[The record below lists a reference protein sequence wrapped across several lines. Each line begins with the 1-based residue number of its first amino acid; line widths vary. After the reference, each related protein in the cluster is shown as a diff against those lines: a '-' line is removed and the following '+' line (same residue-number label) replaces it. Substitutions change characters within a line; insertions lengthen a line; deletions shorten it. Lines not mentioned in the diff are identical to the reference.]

1 MECAIEGILFA
12 AGEPVKAAKIA
23 SVLDADLDE
32 VKAAA
37 ARLSQSYDE
46 GMRGLKMIEIDEG
59 YQLCSRPEYY
69 AYIQDILGEQRRQ
82 ALSNA
87 AMEALAIIAYK
98 QPVTK
103 GQVEF
108 IRGVNSDGAV
118 NRFSMLG
125 TSEVKGV
132 WLKDTREVWQ
142 RMELDEATQQ
152 LYIRTKVWGKARP
165 LAVAATPVVAETIS
179 DDGDTG
185 STATEFRNGEK
196 FYLHFRSA
204 ADGYLAVYLIDAS
217 GSVFTCLPYP
227 SQRQNTVPV
236 RKSADYVFFSK
247 RRPAAVTA
255 ESDIRQYFL
264 TAEKDME
271 QNRLC
276 IVFSPNDFTLALDE
290 KQGVSANGQQ
300 VGRYSFDDFN
310 EALFRQRM
318 ADGRMQVV
326 FKDIVIRKK

>member
-1 MECAIEGILFA
+1 MLSLLPVAMRAGSDDVSGESVFVVPETMSIAEARTVA
-12 AGEPVKAAKIA
+12 A
-23 SVLDADLDE
+23 SR
-32 VKAAA
+32 
-37 ARLSQSYDE
+37 AR
-46 GMRGLKMIEIDEG
+46 ID
-59 YQLCSRPEYY
+59 
-69 AYIQDILGEQRRQ
+69 
-82 ALSNA
+82 
-87 AMEALAIIAYK
+87 ALAGKYGTLVASMNT
-98 QPVTK
+98 V
-103 GQVEF
+103 GM
-108 IRGVNSDGAV
+108 SDGTV

-204 ADGYLAVYLIDAS
+204 ADGYLAVFLIDAS

-236 RKSADYVFFSK
+236 RKSTDYVFFSK

-326 FKDIVIRKK
+326 FKDIVIRKKQ

>member
-1 MECAIEGILFA
+1 MLSFLPVAMRAGSDDVSGESVFVVPETMSIAEARTVA
-12 AGEPVKAAKIA
+12 A
-23 SVLDADLDE
+23 SR
-32 VKAAA
+32 
-37 ARLSQSYDE
+37 AR
-46 GMRGLKMIEIDEG
+46 ID
-59 YQLCSRPEYY
+59 
-69 AYIQDILGEQRRQ
+69 
-82 ALSNA
+82 
-87 AMEALAIIAYK
+87 ALAGKYGTLVASMNT
-98 QPVTK
+98 V
-103 GQVEF
+103 GM
-108 IRGVNSDGAV
+108 SDGTV

-204 ADGYLAVYLIDAS
+204 ADGYLAVFLIDAS

-227 SQRQNTVPV
+227 SQRQNTVRV

-326 FKDIVIRKK
+326 FKDIVIRKN

>member
-1 MECAIEGILFA
+1 MLSFLPVAMRAGSDDVSGESVFVVPETMSIAEARTVA
-12 AGEPVKAAKIA
+12 A
-23 SVLDADLDE
+23 SR
-32 VKAAA
+32 
-37 ARLSQSYDE
+37 AR
-46 GMRGLKMIEIDEG
+46 ID
-59 YQLCSRPEYY
+59 
-69 AYIQDILGEQRRQ
+69 
-82 ALSNA
+82 
-87 AMEALAIIAYK
+87 ALAGKYGTLVASMNT
-98 QPVTK
+98 V
-103 GQVEF
+103 GM
-108 IRGVNSDGAV
+108 SDGTV

-204 ADGYLAVYLIDAS
+204 ADGYLAVFLIDAS

-227 SQRQNTVPV
+227 SQRQNTVRV

>member
-1 MECAIEGILFA
+1 MRKTIICIILILSLLPVAMRAGSDDVSGESVFVVPETMSIAEARTVA
-12 AGEPVKAAKIA
+12 A
-23 SVLDADLDE
+23 SR
-32 VKAAA
+32 
-37 ARLSQSYDE
+37 AR
-46 GMRGLKMIEIDEG
+46 ID
-59 YQLCSRPEYY
+59 
-69 AYIQDILGEQRRQ
+69 
-82 ALSNA
+82 
-87 AMEALAIIAYK
+87 ALAGKYGTLVASMNT
-98 QPVTK
+98 V
-103 GQVEF
+103 GM
-108 IRGVNSDGAV
+108 SDGAV

>member
-1 MECAIEGILFA
+1 MRKTIICIILILSLLPVAMRAGSDDVSGESVFVVPETMSIAEARTVA
-12 AGEPVKAAKIA
+12 A
-23 SVLDADLDE
+23 SR
-32 VKAAA
+32 
-37 ARLSQSYDE
+37 AR
-46 GMRGLKMIEIDEG
+46 ID
-59 YQLCSRPEYY
+59 
-69 AYIQDILGEQRRQ
+69 
-82 ALSNA
+82 
-87 AMEALAIIAYK
+87 ALAGKYGTLVASMNT
-98 QPVTK
+98 V
-103 GQVEF
+103 GM
-108 IRGVNSDGAV
+108 SDGTV

-204 ADGYLAVYLIDAS
+204 ADGYLAVFLIDAS

>member
-1 MECAIEGILFA
+1 MLSFLPVAMRAGSDDVSGESVFVVPETMSIAEARTVA
-12 AGEPVKAAKIA
+12 A
-23 SVLDADLDE
+23 SR
-32 VKAAA
+32 
-37 ARLSQSYDE
+37 AR
-46 GMRGLKMIEIDEG
+46 ID
-59 YQLCSRPEYY
+59 
-69 AYIQDILGEQRRQ
+69 
-82 ALSNA
+82 
-87 AMEALAIIAYK
+87 ALAGKYGTLVASMNT
-98 QPVTK
+98 V
-103 GQVEF
+103 GM
-108 IRGVNSDGAV
+108 SDGTV

-204 ADGYLAVYLIDAS
+204 ADGYLAVFLIDAS

-227 SQRQNTVPV
+227 SQRQNTVSV
-236 RKSADYVFFSK
+236 RKSTDYVFFSK

>member
-1 MECAIEGILFA
+1 MLSFLPVAMRAGSDDVSGESVFVVPETMSIAEARTVA
-12 AGEPVKAAKIA
+12 A
-23 SVLDADLDE
+23 SR
-32 VKAAA
+32 
-37 ARLSQSYDE
+37 AR
-46 GMRGLKMIEIDEG
+46 ID
-59 YQLCSRPEYY
+59 
-69 AYIQDILGEQRRQ
+69 
-82 ALSNA
+82 
-87 AMEALAIIAYK
+87 ALAGKYGTLVASMNT
-98 QPVTK
+98 V
-103 GQVEF
+103 GM
-108 IRGVNSDGAV
+108 SDGTV

-132 WLKDTREVWQ
+132 WLKDTSEVWQ
-142 RMELDEATQQ
+142 RLELDEATQQ

-204 ADGYLAVYLIDAS
+204 ADGYLAVFLIDES

-236 RKSADYVFFSK
+236 RKSTDYVFFSK

>member
-1 MECAIEGILFA
+1 MLSLLPVAMRAGSDDVSGESVFVVPETMSIAEARTVA
-12 AGEPVKAAKIA
+12 A
-23 SVLDADLDE
+23 SR
-32 VKAAA
+32 
-37 ARLSQSYDE
+37 AR
-46 GMRGLKMIEIDEG
+46 ID
-59 YQLCSRPEYY
+59 
-69 AYIQDILGEQRRQ
+69 
-82 ALSNA
+82 
-87 AMEALAIIAYK
+87 ALAGKYGTLVASMNT
-98 QPVTK
+98 V
-103 GQVEF
+103 GM
-108 IRGVNSDGAV
+108 SDGTV

-204 ADGYLAVYLIDAS
+204 ADGYLAVFLIDAS

-227 SQRQNTVPV
+227 SQRQNTVRV

>member
-1 MECAIEGILFA
+1 MLSLLPVAMRAGSDDVSGESVFVVPETMSIAEARTVA
-12 AGEPVKAAKIA
+12 A
-23 SVLDADLDE
+23 SR
-32 VKAAA
+32 
-37 ARLSQSYDE
+37 AR
-46 GMRGLKMIEIDEG
+46 ID
-59 YQLCSRPEYY
+59 
-69 AYIQDILGEQRRQ
+69 
-82 ALSNA
+82 
-87 AMEALAIIAYK
+87 ALAGKYGTLVASMNT
-98 QPVTK
+98 V
-103 GQVEF
+103 GM
-108 IRGVNSDGAV
+108 SDGTV

-185 STATEFRNGEK
+185 STTTEFRNGEK

-204 ADGYLAVYLIDAS
+204 ADGYLAVFLIDES

-318 ADGRMQVV
+318 AGGRMQVV
-326 FKDIVIRKK
+326 FKDIVIRKKQ

>member
-1 MECAIEGILFA
+1 MLSLLPVAMRAGSDDVSGESVFVVPETMSIAEARTVA
-12 AGEPVKAAKIA
+12 A
-23 SVLDADLDE
+23 SR
-32 VKAAA
+32 
-37 ARLSQSYDE
+37 AR
-46 GMRGLKMIEIDEG
+46 ID
-59 YQLCSRPEYY
+59 
-69 AYIQDILGEQRRQ
+69 
-82 ALSNA
+82 
-87 AMEALAIIAYK
+87 ALAGKYGTLVASMNT
-98 QPVTK
+98 V
-103 GQVEF
+103 GM
-108 IRGVNSDGAV
+108 SDGTV

-204 ADGYLAVYLIDAS
+204 ADGYLAVFLIDAS

-227 SQRQNTVPV
+227 SQRQNTVRV

-326 FKDIVIRKK
+326 FKDIVIRKN

>member
-1 MECAIEGILFA
+1 MLSFLPVAMRAGSDDVSGESVFVVPETMSIAEARTVA
-12 AGEPVKAAKIA
+12 A
-23 SVLDADLDE
+23 SR
-32 VKAAA
+32 
-37 ARLSQSYDE
+37 AR
-46 GMRGLKMIEIDEG
+46 ID
-59 YQLCSRPEYY
+59 
-69 AYIQDILGEQRRQ
+69 
-82 ALSNA
+82 
-87 AMEALAIIAYK
+87 ALAGKYGTLVASMNT
-98 QPVTK
+98 V
-103 GQVEF
+103 GM
-108 IRGVNSDGAV
+108 SDGTV

-204 ADGYLAVYLIDAS
+204 ADGYLAVFLIDEA

>member
-1 MECAIEGILFA
+1 
-12 AGEPVKAAKIA
+12 
-23 SVLDADLDE
+23 
-32 VKAAA
+32 
-37 ARLSQSYDE
+37 
-46 GMRGLKMIEIDEG
+46 
-59 YQLCSRPEYY
+59 
-69 AYIQDILGEQRRQ
+69 
-82 ALSNA
+82 
-87 AMEALAIIAYK
+87 
-98 QPVTK
+98 
-103 GQVEF
+103 
-108 IRGVNSDGAV
+108 
-118 NRFSMLG
+118 
-125 TSEVKGV
+125 
-132 WLKDTREVWQ
+132 
-142 RMELDEATQQ
+142 MELDEATQQ

-204 ADGYLAVYLIDAS
+204 ADGYLAVFLIDES

-227 SQRQNTVPV
+227 SQRQNTVRV

-326 FKDIVIRKK
+326 FKDIVIRKKQ

>member
-1 MECAIEGILFA
+1 MLSFLPVAMRAGSDDVSGKSVFVVPETMSIAEARTVA
-12 AGEPVKAAKIA
+12 A
-23 SVLDADLDE
+23 SR
-32 VKAAA
+32 
-37 ARLSQSYDE
+37 AR
-46 GMRGLKMIEIDEG
+46 ID
-59 YQLCSRPEYY
+59 
-69 AYIQDILGEQRRQ
+69 
-82 ALSNA
+82 
-87 AMEALAIIAYK
+87 ALAGKYGTLVASMNT
-98 QPVTK
+98 V
-103 GQVEF
+103 GM
-108 IRGVNSDGAV
+108 SDGTV

-204 ADGYLAVYLIDAS
+204 ADGYLAVFLIDES

-326 FKDIVIRKK
+326 FKDIVIRKKQ

>member
-1 MECAIEGILFA
+1 MLSLLPVAMRAGSDDVSGESVFVVPETMSITEARTVA
-12 AGEPVKAAKIA
+12 A
-23 SVLDADLDE
+23 SR
-32 VKAAA
+32 
-37 ARLSQSYDE
+37 AR
-46 GMRGLKMIEIDEG
+46 ID
-59 YQLCSRPEYY
+59 
-69 AYIQDILGEQRRQ
+69 
-82 ALSNA
+82 
-87 AMEALAIIAYK
+87 ALAGKYGTLVASMNT
-98 QPVTK
+98 V
-103 GQVEF
+103 GM
-108 IRGVNSDGAV
+108 SDGTV

-204 ADGYLAVYLIDAS
+204 ADGYLAVFLIDAS

-236 RKSADYVFFSK
+236 RKSTDYVFFSK

>member
-1 MECAIEGILFA
+1 MLSFLPVAMRAGSDDVSGESVFVVSETMSIAEARTVA
-12 AGEPVKAAKIA
+12 A
-23 SVLDADLDE
+23 SR
-32 VKAAA
+32 
-37 ARLSQSYDE
+37 AR
-46 GMRGLKMIEIDEG
+46 ID
-59 YQLCSRPEYY
+59 
-69 AYIQDILGEQRRQ
+69 
-82 ALSNA
+82 
-87 AMEALAIIAYK
+87 ALAGKYGTLVASMNT
-98 QPVTK
+98 V
-103 GQVEF
+103 GM
-108 IRGVNSDGAV
+108 SDGTV

-204 ADGYLAVYLIDAS
+204 ADGYLAVFLIDES

-318 ADGRMQVV
+318 ADGRTQVV

>member
-1 MECAIEGILFA
+1 MLSLQPVAMRAGSDDVSGESVFVVPETMSIAEARTVA
-12 AGEPVKAAKIA
+12 A
-23 SVLDADLDE
+23 SR
-32 VKAAA
+32 
-37 ARLSQSYDE
+37 AR
-46 GMRGLKMIEIDEG
+46 ID
-59 YQLCSRPEYY
+59 
-69 AYIQDILGEQRRQ
+69 
-82 ALSNA
+82 
-87 AMEALAIIAYK
+87 ALAGKYGTLVASMNT
-98 QPVTK
+98 V
-103 GQVEF
+103 GM
-108 IRGVNSDGAV
+108 SDGTV

-204 ADGYLAVYLIDAS
+204 ADGYLAVFLIDAS

-236 RKSADYVFFSK
+236 RKSTDYVFFSK

>member
-1 MECAIEGILFA
+1 MLSFLPVAMRAGSDDVSGESVFVVPETMSIAEARTVAASCA
-12 AGEPVKAAKIA
+12 
-23 SVLDADLDE
+23 
-32 VKAAA
+32 
-37 ARLSQSYDE
+37 R
-46 GMRGLKMIEIDEG
+46 ID
-59 YQLCSRPEYY
+59 
-69 AYIQDILGEQRRQ
+69 
-82 ALSNA
+82 
-87 AMEALAIIAYK
+87 ALAGKYGTLVASMNT
-98 QPVTK
+98 V
-103 GQVEF
+103 GM
-108 IRGVNSDGAV
+108 SDGTV

-204 ADGYLAVYLIDAS
+204 ADGYLAVFLIDAS

-227 SQRQNTVPV
+227 SQRQNTVRV

>member
-1 MECAIEGILFA
+1 MLSFLPVAMRAGSDDVSGESVFVVPETMSIAEARTVA
-12 AGEPVKAAKIA
+12 A
-23 SVLDADLDE
+23 SR
-32 VKAAA
+32 
-37 ARLSQSYDE
+37 AR
-46 GMRGLKMIEIDEG
+46 ID
-59 YQLCSRPEYY
+59 
-69 AYIQDILGEQRRQ
+69 
-82 ALSNA
+82 
-87 AMEALAIIAYK
+87 ALAGKYGTLVASMNT
-98 QPVTK
+98 V
-103 GQVEF
+103 GM
-108 IRGVNSDGAV
+108 SDGTV

-204 ADGYLAVYLIDAS
+204 ADGYLAVFLIDES

-227 SQRQNTVPV
+227 SQRQNTVRV

-247 RRPAAVTA
+247 RRPATVTA

-264 TAEKDME
+264 IAEKDME

-276 IVFSPNDFTLALDE
+276 IVFSPNDFTLALDK

>member
-1 MECAIEGILFA
+1 MNT
-12 AGEPVKAAKIA
+12 V
-23 SVLDADLDE
+23 
-32 VKAAA
+32 
-37 ARLSQSYDE
+37 
-46 GMRGLKMIEIDEG
+46 GM
-59 YQLCSRPEYY
+59 
-69 AYIQDILGEQRRQ
+69 
-82 ALSNA
+82 
-87 AMEALAIIAYK
+87 
-98 QPVTK
+98 
-103 GQVEF
+103 
-108 IRGVNSDGAV
+108 SDGTV

-204 ADGYLAVYLIDAS
+204 ADGYLAVFLIDES

-227 SQRQNTVPV
+227 SQRQNTVRV

-247 RRPAAVTA
+247 RRPATVTA

>member
-1 MECAIEGILFA
+1 MLSFLPVAMRAGSDDVSGESVFVVPETMSIAEARTVA
-12 AGEPVKAAKIA
+12 A
-23 SVLDADLDE
+23 SR
-32 VKAAA
+32 
-37 ARLSQSYDE
+37 AR
-46 GMRGLKMIEIDEG
+46 ID
-59 YQLCSRPEYY
+59 
-69 AYIQDILGEQRRQ
+69 
-82 ALSNA
+82 
-87 AMEALAIIAYK
+87 ALAGKYGTLVASMNT
-98 QPVTK
+98 V
-103 GQVEF
+103 GM
-108 IRGVNSDGAV
+108 SDGTV
-118 NRFSMLG
+118 NHFSMLG

-204 ADGYLAVYLIDAS
+204 ADGYLAVFLIDES

-227 SQRQNTVPV
+227 SQRQNTVRV

-247 RRPAAVTA
+247 RRPATVTA

>member
-1 MECAIEGILFA
+1 MLSLLPVAMRAGSDAVSGESVFVVPETMSIAEARTVA
-12 AGEPVKAAKIA
+12 A
-23 SVLDADLDE
+23 SR
-32 VKAAA
+32 
-37 ARLSQSYDE
+37 AR
-46 GMRGLKMIEIDEG
+46 ID
-59 YQLCSRPEYY
+59 
-69 AYIQDILGEQRRQ
+69 
-82 ALSNA
+82 
-87 AMEALAIIAYK
+87 ALAGKYGTLVASMNT
-98 QPVTK
+98 V
-103 GQVEF
+103 GM
-108 IRGVNSDGAV
+108 SDGTV

-204 ADGYLAVYLIDAS
+204 ADGYLAVYLIDES

-227 SQRQNTVPV
+227 SQRQNTVRV

-326 FKDIVIRKK
+326 FKDIVIRKN

>member
-1 MECAIEGILFA
+1 MLSLLPVAMRAGSDDVSGESVFVVPETMSIAEARTVA
-12 AGEPVKAAKIA
+12 A
-23 SVLDADLDE
+23 SR
-32 VKAAA
+32 
-37 ARLSQSYDE
+37 AR
-46 GMRGLKMIEIDEG
+46 ID
-59 YQLCSRPEYY
+59 
-69 AYIQDILGEQRRQ
+69 
-82 ALSNA
+82 
-87 AMEALAIIAYK
+87 ALAGKYGTLVASMNT
-98 QPVTK
+98 V
-103 GQVEF
+103 GM
-108 IRGVNSDGAV
+108 SDGTV

-204 ADGYLAVYLIDAS
+204 ADGYLAVFLIDES
-217 GSVFTCLPYP
+217 GNVFTCLPYP

>member
-1 MECAIEGILFA
+1 MLSLLPVAMRAGSDDVSGESVFVVPETMSIAEARTVA
-12 AGEPVKAAKIA
+12 A
-23 SVLDADLDE
+23 SR
-32 VKAAA
+32 
-37 ARLSQSYDE
+37 AR
-46 GMRGLKMIEIDEG
+46 ID
-59 YQLCSRPEYY
+59 
-69 AYIQDILGEQRRQ
+69 
-82 ALSNA
+82 
-87 AMEALAIIAYK
+87 ALAGKYGTLVASMNT
-98 QPVTK
+98 V
-103 GQVEF
+103 GM
-108 IRGVNSDGAV
+108 SDGTV

-185 STATEFRNGEK
+185 STATEFRNGEN

-204 ADGYLAVYLIDAS
+204 ADGYLAVFLIDAS

-236 RKSADYVFFSK
+236 RKSTDYVFFSK

>member
-1 MECAIEGILFA
+1 MTFRADNMRKTIICIILMLSFLPVAMRAGSDDVSGESVFVVPETMSIAEARTVA
-12 AGEPVKAAKIA
+12 A
-23 SVLDADLDE
+23 SR
-32 VKAAA
+32 
-37 ARLSQSYDE
+37 AR
-46 GMRGLKMIEIDEG
+46 ID
-59 YQLCSRPEYY
+59 
-69 AYIQDILGEQRRQ
+69 
-82 ALSNA
+82 
-87 AMEALAIIAYK
+87 ALAGKYGTLVASMNT
-98 QPVTK
+98 V
-103 GQVEF
+103 GM
-108 IRGVNSDGAV
+108 SDGTV

-204 ADGYLAVYLIDAS
+204 ADGYLAVFLIDES

>member
-1 MECAIEGILFA
+1 MLSLLPVAMRAGSDDVSGESVFVVPETMSIAEARTVA
-12 AGEPVKAAKIA
+12 A
-23 SVLDADLDE
+23 SR
-32 VKAAA
+32 
-37 ARLSQSYDE
+37 AR
-46 GMRGLKMIEIDEG
+46 ID
-59 YQLCSRPEYY
+59 
-69 AYIQDILGEQRRQ
+69 
-82 ALSNA
+82 
-87 AMEALAIIAYK
+87 ALAGKYGTLVASMNT
-98 QPVTK
+98 V
-103 GQVEF
+103 GM
-108 IRGVNSDGAV
+108 SDGTV

-204 ADGYLAVYLIDAS
+204 ADGYLAVFLIDES

-276 IVFSPNDFTLALDE
+276 IEFSPNDFTLALDE

>member
-1 MECAIEGILFA
+1 MLSLLPVAMRAGSDDVSGESVFVVPETMSIAEARTVA
-12 AGEPVKAAKIA
+12 A
-23 SVLDADLDE
+23 SR
-32 VKAAA
+32 
-37 ARLSQSYDE
+37 AR
-46 GMRGLKMIEIDEG
+46 ID
-59 YQLCSRPEYY
+59 
-69 AYIQDILGEQRRQ
+69 
-82 ALSNA
+82 
-87 AMEALAIIAYK
+87 ALAGKYGTLVASMNT
-98 QPVTK
+98 V
-103 GQVEF
+103 GM
-108 IRGVNSDGAV
+108 SDGTV

-204 ADGYLAVYLIDAS
+204 ADGYLAVFLIDES

-227 SQRQNTVPV
+227 SQRKNTVPV

>member
-1 MECAIEGILFA
+1 MLSLLPVAMRAGSDDVSGESVFVVPETMSIAEARTVA
-12 AGEPVKAAKIA
+12 A
-23 SVLDADLDE
+23 SR
-32 VKAAA
+32 
-37 ARLSQSYDE
+37 AR
-46 GMRGLKMIEIDEG
+46 ID
-59 YQLCSRPEYY
+59 
-69 AYIQDILGEQRRQ
+69 
-82 ALSNA
+82 
-87 AMEALAIIAYK
+87 ALAGKYGTLVASMNT
-98 QPVTK
+98 V
-103 GQVEF
+103 GM
-108 IRGVNSDGAV
+108 SDGTV

-247 RRPAAVTA
+247 HRPAAVTA

>member
-1 MECAIEGILFA
+1 MRKTIICIILILSLLPVAMRAGSDDVSGESVFVVPETMSIAEARTVA
-12 AGEPVKAAKIA
+12 A
-23 SVLDADLDE
+23 SR
-32 VKAAA
+32 
-37 ARLSQSYDE
+37 AR
-46 GMRGLKMIEIDEG
+46 ID
-59 YQLCSRPEYY
+59 
-69 AYIQDILGEQRRQ
+69 
-82 ALSNA
+82 
-87 AMEALAIIAYK
+87 ALAGKYGTLVASMNT
-98 QPVTK
+98 V
-103 GQVEF
+103 GM
-108 IRGVNSDGAV
+108 SDGTV

-142 RMELDEATQQ
+142 RMELDESTQQ

-204 ADGYLAVYLIDAS
+204 ADGYLAVFLIDES

-227 SQRQNTVPV
+227 SQRQNTVLV

-326 FKDIVIRKK
+326 FKDIVIRKKQ

>member
-1 MECAIEGILFA
+1 MRKTIICIILILSLLPVAMRAGSDDVSGESVFVVPETMSIAEARTVA
-12 AGEPVKAAKIA
+12 A
-23 SVLDADLDE
+23 SR
-32 VKAAA
+32 
-37 ARLSQSYDE
+37 AR
-46 GMRGLKMIEIDEG
+46 ID
-59 YQLCSRPEYY
+59 
-69 AYIQDILGEQRRQ
+69 
-82 ALSNA
+82 
-87 AMEALAIIAYK
+87 ALAGKYGTLVASMNT
-98 QPVTK
+98 V
-103 GQVEF
+103 GM
-108 IRGVNSDGAV
+108 SDGTV

-204 ADGYLAVYLIDAS
+204 ADGYLAVFLIDES

-236 RKSADYVFFSK
+236 RKSVDYVFFSK

-326 FKDIVIRKK
+326 FKDIVIRKKQ

>member
-1 MECAIEGILFA
+1 MRKTIICIILILSLLPVAMRAGSDDVSGESVFVVPETMSIAEARTVA
-12 AGEPVKAAKIA
+12 A
-23 SVLDADLDE
+23 SR
-32 VKAAA
+32 
-37 ARLSQSYDE
+37 AR
-46 GMRGLKMIEIDEG
+46 ID
-59 YQLCSRPEYY
+59 
-69 AYIQDILGEQRRQ
+69 
-82 ALSNA
+82 
-87 AMEALAIIAYK
+87 ALAGKYGTLVASMNT
-98 QPVTK
+98 V
-103 GQVEF
+103 GM
-108 IRGVNSDGAV
+108 SDGTV

-204 ADGYLAVYLIDAS
+204 ADGYLAVFLIDES

-236 RKSADYVFFSK
+236 RKSADYVLFSK

-290 KQGVSANGQQ
+290 KKGVSANGQQ

-326 FKDIVIRKK
+326 FKDIVIRKKQ

>member
-1 MECAIEGILFA
+1 MLSLLPVAMRAGSDDVSGESVFVVPETMSIAEARTVA
-12 AGEPVKAAKIA
+12 A
-23 SVLDADLDE
+23 SR
-32 VKAAA
+32 
-37 ARLSQSYDE
+37 AR
-46 GMRGLKMIEIDEG
+46 ID
-59 YQLCSRPEYY
+59 
-69 AYIQDILGEQRRQ
+69 
-82 ALSNA
+82 
-87 AMEALAIIAYK
+87 ALAGKYGTLVASMNT
-98 QPVTK
+98 V
-103 GQVEF
+103 GM
-108 IRGVNSDGAV
+108 SDGTV

-165 LAVAATPVVAETIS
+165 LAVAATPIVAETIS

-204 ADGYLAVYLIDAS
+204 ADGYLAVFLIDAS

-236 RKSADYVFFSK
+236 RKSTDYVFFSK

>member
-1 MECAIEGILFA
+1 MLSFLPVAMRAGSDDVSGESVFVVPETMSIAEARTVA
-12 AGEPVKAAKIA
+12 A
-23 SVLDADLDE
+23 SR
-32 VKAAA
+32 
-37 ARLSQSYDE
+37 AR
-46 GMRGLKMIEIDEG
+46 ID
-59 YQLCSRPEYY
+59 
-69 AYIQDILGEQRRQ
+69 
-82 ALSNA
+82 
-87 AMEALAIIAYK
+87 ALAGKYGTLVASMNT
-98 QPVTK
+98 V
-103 GQVEF
+103 GM
-108 IRGVNSDGAV
+108 SDGTV

-204 ADGYLAVYLIDAS
+204 ADGYLAVFLIDAS

-236 RKSADYVFFSK
+236 RKSTDYVFFSK

>member
-1 MECAIEGILFA
+1 MLSLLPVAMRAGSDDVSGESVFVVPETMSIAEARTVA
-12 AGEPVKAAKIA
+12 A
-23 SVLDADLDE
+23 SR
-32 VKAAA
+32 
-37 ARLSQSYDE
+37 AR
-46 GMRGLKMIEIDEG
+46 ID
-59 YQLCSRPEYY
+59 
-69 AYIQDILGEQRRQ
+69 
-82 ALSNA
+82 
-87 AMEALAIIAYK
+87 ALAGKYGTLVASMNT
-98 QPVTK
+98 V
-103 GQVEF
+103 GM
-108 IRGVNSDGAV
+108 SDGTV
-118 NRFSMLG
+118 NRFRMLG

-204 ADGYLAVYLIDAS
+204 ADGYLAVYLIDES
-217 GSVFTCLPYP
+217 GCVFTCLPYP

-236 RKSADYVFFSK
+236 CKSTDYVFFSK

>member
-1 MECAIEGILFA
+1 MLSLLPVAMRAGSDDVSGESVFVVPETMSIAEARTVA
-12 AGEPVKAAKIA
+12 A
-23 SVLDADLDE
+23 SR
-32 VKAAA
+32 
-37 ARLSQSYDE
+37 AR
-46 GMRGLKMIEIDEG
+46 ID
-59 YQLCSRPEYY
+59 
-69 AYIQDILGEQRRQ
+69 
-82 ALSNA
+82 
-87 AMEALAIIAYK
+87 ALAGKYGTLVASMNT
-98 QPVTK
+98 V
-103 GQVEF
+103 GM
-108 IRGVNSDGAV
+108 SDGTV

-165 LAVAATPVVAETIS
+165 LTVAATPVVVETIS

-204 ADGYLAVYLIDAS
+204 TDGYLAVFLIDES

-326 FKDIVIRKK
+326 FKDIVIRKKQ

>member
-1 MECAIEGILFA
+1 MLSFLPVAMRAGSDDVSGESVFVVPETMSIAEARTVA
-12 AGEPVKAAKIA
+12 A
-23 SVLDADLDE
+23 SR
-32 VKAAA
+32 
-37 ARLSQSYDE
+37 AR
-46 GMRGLKMIEIDEG
+46 ID
-59 YQLCSRPEYY
+59 
-69 AYIQDILGEQRRQ
+69 
-82 ALSNA
+82 
-87 AMEALAIIAYK
+87 ALAGKYGTLVASMNT
-98 QPVTK
+98 V
-103 GQVEF
+103 GM
-108 IRGVNSDGAV
+108 SDGTV

-204 ADGYLAVYLIDAS
+204 AAGYLAVFLIDES

-236 RKSADYVFFSK
+236 RKSTDYVFFSK

>member
-1 MECAIEGILFA
+1 MLSLLPVAMRAGSDDVSGESVFVVPETMSIAEARTVA
-12 AGEPVKAAKIA
+12 A
-23 SVLDADLDE
+23 SR
-32 VKAAA
+32 
-37 ARLSQSYDE
+37 AR
-46 GMRGLKMIEIDEG
+46 ID
-59 YQLCSRPEYY
+59 
-69 AYIQDILGEQRRQ
+69 
-82 ALSNA
+82 
-87 AMEALAIIAYK
+87 ALAGKYGTLVASMNT
-98 QPVTK
+98 V
-103 GQVEF
+103 GM
-108 IRGVNSDGAV
+108 SDGTV

-204 ADGYLAVYLIDAS
+204 ADGYLAVFLIDAS

-236 RKSADYVFFSK
+236 RKSTDYVFFSK